1 MDALYEKL
9 LLLDNM
15 ARKTNNNCK
24 ERTAMI
30 VTRFNAHKSKPSFVA
45 ALVLNLLCSKEEEA
59 VLEKEQKLLKCFG
72 MGMQE
77 HSKAMQPP
85 CYAGFTNTP
94 FTPHSSGAWPWAL
107 AANFQPDMQTYTQ
120 GLPLNPRPGFNPCSG
135 NQNKRVSAVI
145 KSDTW

>member
-1 MDALYEKL
+1 
-9 LLLDNM
+9 M

-30 VTRFNAHKSKPSFVA
+30 VARFNAHKSKPSFVA
-45 ALVLNLLCSKEEEA
+45 ALVLKLLCSKEEEA
-59 VLEKEQKLLKCFG
+59 MLEKEQTLLKCFG

-94 FTPHSSGAWPWAL
+94 FAPHSSGAWPWAP
-107 AANFQPDMQTYTQ
+107 AANIY
-120 GLPLNPRPGFNPCSG
+120 PG
-135 NQNKRVSAVI
+135 VA
-145 KSDTW
+145 T